1 MCEWAGWCLYT
12 RVYADGICQCL
23 CIGVCIHCHGWH
35 LPKQKKY
42 YEQAPKNFQ

>member
-1 MCEWAGWCLYT
+1 MCEWADWCLYT

-42 YEQAPKNFQ
+42 EQAPKNFQ